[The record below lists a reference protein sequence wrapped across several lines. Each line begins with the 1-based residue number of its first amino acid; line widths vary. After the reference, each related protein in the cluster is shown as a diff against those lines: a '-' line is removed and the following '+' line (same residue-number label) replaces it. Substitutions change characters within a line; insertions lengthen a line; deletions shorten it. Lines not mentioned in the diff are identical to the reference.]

1 MLSQRQ
7 FLSKDIEQQKEI
19 LLSIF
24 LQIDNQSSD
33 MIDMIDLL
41 KSWFVFQSD
50 TLLEIYIMVENAINN
65 WRENNATLLKDN
77 INTIHKLLED
87 DAKISNKEAEM
98 LLENI

>member
-7 FLSKDIEQQKEI
+7 FLLKDIEQQKEI

-50 TLLEIYIMVENAINN
+50 TLLEIYIMIENAINN
-65 WRENNATLLKDN
+65 WRENNATFLKDN

>member
-7 FLSKDIEQQKEI
+7 FLSKDMEQQKEI

-41 KSWFVFQSD
+41 KS
-50 TLLEIYIMVENAINN
+50 
-65 WRENNATLLKDN
+65 
-77 INTIHKLLED
+77 
-87 DAKISNKEAEM
+87 
-98 LLENI
+98 